1 MMKMILKKIFFNSSI
16 HFQFPLATQR
26 VAGIFFQSLIK
37 KIFFRYI
44 DFFQSG
50 CHFEIKCARS
60 SGSPSGQLAQMKNY
74 TPFSPSRW
82 RLRVAEWAEPLLNR
96 RGVKASGRAKE
107 AGGGVLPVF
116 AQTRVEVSAETLAA
130 YICPSPS
137 LPLPPTTPNHTGPK
151 PRPPTNPNPHAGC
164 STRYWL
170 VYCANG
176 QTGGRAGGRADD
188 THYKR

>member
-1 MMKMILKKIFFNSSI
+1 MMKMILKKKIFNSSI

-37 KIFFRYI
+37 TIFFRYI

-50 CHFEIKCARS
+50 CHFEIKRARS

-137 LPLPPTTPNHTGPK
+137 LPLPPPPQTTPALNPAPPQTPTPTPAAAHVTGW
-151 PRPPTNPNPHAGC
+151 
-164 STRYWL
+164 STVR
-170 VYCANG
+170 
-176 QTGGRAGGRADD
+176 TGKRAGGRADD